1 MCHQGAPSSRPC
13 QSPPGSKHCVASGH
27 YRPHLYVGG
36 GVGVGGKQKKTGTST
51 RMRRRGKGGARG
63 RFPRFLPPGLCKLTW
78 PTGVGWGLGAELG
91 SYGLCARR
99 PRPWPPLAPVGLR
112 GRACHPIDSLP
123 EPPGPRPQCEATNPR
138 VAAAPLLHGP
148 SFRALL
154 PGGLEQGP
162 RPWLSGR
169 CSALGSWCGLGTP
182 C

>member
-1 MCHQGAPSSRPC
+1 MSSRRTLEQALPIIPW
-13 QSPPGSKHCVASGH
+13 QQALRGLRASQTTSLWGD
-27 YRPHLYVGG
+27 GG
-36 GVGVGGKQKKTGTST
+36 GGQKTGTRT
-51 RMRRRGKGGARG
+51 RMRKGGARKG
-63 RFPRFLPPGLCKLTW
+63 VVPRFPPPRLCKVTW
-78 PTGVGWGLGAELG
+78 PTGGRAELG
-91 SYGLCARR
+91 SYGLCVRR

-112 GRACHPIDSLP
+112 GRACHPIDSFP
-123 EPPGPRPQCEATNPR
+123 EPPGPRPQCGATNPR